1 MLDHLTRFG
10 RVRYYLITNDLFLW
24 TLNFCLRFLFGSP
37 AGILRSFNLLKRGR
51 TVDSDPKQSL
61 SASDPTGSWGAHP
74 ELKAASAVAPF
85 AESSPAPV
93 VHPVVAATARKK
105 AQPSKGRIIAVGGG
119 KGGVGKSLITSS
131 VGISLARHGK
141 KVVVIDAD
149 LGGANLHTCLGL
161 STPSLTL
168 SDFISR
174 RVESID
180 DVILETGVKNL
191 GLISGA
197 HDHLAASNLKYGQ
210 KTRLLSCI
218 AAVDADFVLLDIG
231 AGFSFNIVD
240 FFLIAEQGLLV
251 AIPEPSSI
259 ENAYRFLKM
268 SFYRHLWRA
277 LKSSPVRKVVE
288 QAMDQKNR
296 YGIRTP
302 IDLLDAVERRDS
314 ATGRYLKEQAFSFRP
329 RLLINQVRYPEDE
342 GLGASMA
349 SVCRRHLGIAID
361 AIGSVRF
368 DESVWKATRKRRPFM
383 GVVAPLWLRAKSA
396 YGGGRGMFE
405 HEVSQALPV
414 QAREA
419 EEVPR
424 SQLGGIQRRA
434 APPGRFDSLV

>member
-1 MLDHLTRFG
+1 M
-10 RVRYYLITNDLFLW
+10 
-24 TLNFCLRFLFGSP
+24 
-37 AGILRSFNLLKRGR
+37 
-51 TVDSDPKQSL
+51 DSDPKQSL

-119 KGGVGKSLITSS
+119 KGGVGKSIITSS

-231 AGFSFNIVD
+231 AGISFNIVD

-296 YGIRTP
+296 DGIRTP

-383 GVVAPLWLRAKSA
+383 LDFPESAAGSSLERVA
-396 YGGGRGMFE
+396 
-405 HEVSQALPV
+405 QALMFGPPTL
-414 QAREA
+414 ARTER
-419 EEVPR
+419 R
-424 SQLGGIQRRA
+424 S
-434 APPGRFDSLV
+434 

>member
-1 MLDHLTRFG
+1 M
-10 RVRYYLITNDLFLW
+10 
-24 TLNFCLRFLFGSP
+24 
-37 AGILRSFNLLKRGR
+37 
-51 TVDSDPKQSL
+51 DSDPKQSL

-231 AGFSFNIVD
+231 AGISFNIVD
-240 FFLIAEQGLLV
+240 FFLIAEQGLIV

-268 SFYRHLWRA
+268 SFLP
-277 LKSSPVRKVVE
+277 SSVARFEVE
-288 QAMDQKNR
+288 
-296 YGIRTP
+296 P
-302 IDLLDAVERRDS
+302 
-314 ATGRYLKEQAFSFRP
+314 
-329 RLLINQVRYPEDE
+329 
-342 GLGASMA
+342 GAQS
-349 SVCRRHLGIAID
+349 S
-361 AIGSVRF
+361 
-368 DESVWKATRKRRPFM
+368 
-383 GVVAPLWLRAKSA
+383 
-396 YGGGRGMFE
+396 
-405 HEVSQALPV
+405 
-414 QAREA
+414 
-419 EEVPR
+419 
-424 SQLGGIQRRA
+424 
-434 APPGRFDSLV
+434 